1 VFIATVMRDV
11 QGLED
16 EAVVRA
22 CQAFTAGDVKG
33 QSLDFAPAVPRFVSV
48 CREMQK
54 ALDYSRRPR
63 IEHKTETD
71 DSPPCPP
78 EKVQALADALAG
90 KRTIQSVAEE
100 YGIPLA
106 AQG

>member
-1 VFIATVMRDV
+1 MATIERDV

-16 EAVVRA
+16 EAIVRA

-33 QSLDFAPAVPRFVSV
+33 QSLDKAPAVPRFVSV
-48 CREMQK
+48 CRDMQK
-54 ALDYSRRPR
+54 ALEYSRRPR

-100 YGIPLA
+100 YGISLA
-106 AQG
+106 AQRH